1 MLSSVLLDG
10 ALIDSELGGK
20 VIDGNPVGIALDQ
33 LLDPGWLET
42 PTDSSRGSSFGR
54 FGPRRD
60 HSQEVPEAFPLVG
73 VVQVTSHYLHDGA
86 VLFRVRLDKF
96 VPADP

>member
-20 VIDGNPVGIALDQ
+20 VIDRNPVGIALDQ

-42 PTDSSRGSSFGR
+42 PTDLSMAM
-54 FGPRRD
+54 RR
-60 HSQEVPEAFPLVG
+60 SPLVA
-73 VVQVTSHYLHDGA
+73 TRSPHPSEWM
-86 VLFRVRLDKF
+86 FRSW
-96 VPADP
+96 PA